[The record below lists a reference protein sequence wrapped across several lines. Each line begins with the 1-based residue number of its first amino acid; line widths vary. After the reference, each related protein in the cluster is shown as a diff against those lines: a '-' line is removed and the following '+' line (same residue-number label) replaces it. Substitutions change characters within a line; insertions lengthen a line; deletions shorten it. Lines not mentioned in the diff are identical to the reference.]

1 MIVFREIVARLS
13 GVEPAAVG
21 LKALARTVRKRLD
34 DGFRSSG
41 FVLQE
46 AGGRAGVASAFSPCG
61 ALTYLEQAR
70 ALAYLEQA

>member
-21 LKALARTVRKRLD
+21 LKALARTVSKRLD
-34 DGFRSSG
+34 DRVRSSG

-46 AGGRAGVASAFSPCG
+46 
-61 ALTYLEQAR
+61 LESHQQIR
-70 ALAYLEQA
+70 LATH